1 MAKKKTSPAGLTNL
15 ERFGGTIFFV
25 VYLLLLPLAAGPARH
40 LAEELLERRITPEL
54 YGAVYY
60 YALFAVTAV
69 LFHHLLARTTRRF
82 LDEPGLTLKTAAVGV
97 VAYYGLTELAA
108 RLGKLFVDRSGNLN
122 DAVISARTGSAP
134 HMTLLIVLFL
144 APFVEETLFRGLV
157 FGGLKEKSRPL
168 AYAVSCVLFALVH
181 VWQFAVANR
190 DPAYFLLM
198 VQYLIPGLV
207 LAWAYDHSGTLWASV
222 GLHAGVNALAVL
234 AGSL

>member
-1 MAKKKTSPAGLTNL
+1 MAKKKTSAGLTNL

-25 VYLLLLPLAAGPARH
+25 VYLLLLPLAAGPARR
-40 LAEELLERRITPEL
+40 LAEELLDRRISEEL

-60 YALFAVTAV
+60 YALFAVTAI
-69 LFHHLLARTTRRF
+69 LFHRLLGTSTRRF
-82 LDEPGLTLKTAAVGV
+82 LNDPPRALKTAGAGI
-97 VAYYGLTELAA
+97 VAHYGLCELAA
-108 RLGKLFVDRSGNLN
+108 RLGRVFVDRSGNLN
-122 DAVISARTGSAP
+122 DSAISARTGSAP
-134 HMTLLIVLFL
+134 HMTLLILVFL

-157 FGGLKEKSRPL
+157 FGGLKEKNRLL
-168 AYAVSCVLFALVH
+168 AYAASCALFALVH

-222 GLHAGVNALAVL
+222 GLHAGVNALSVL